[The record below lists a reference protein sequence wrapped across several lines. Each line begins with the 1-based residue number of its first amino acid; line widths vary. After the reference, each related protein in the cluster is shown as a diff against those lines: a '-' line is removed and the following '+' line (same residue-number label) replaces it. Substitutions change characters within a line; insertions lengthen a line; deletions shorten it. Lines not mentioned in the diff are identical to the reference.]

1 MGALDVRRDSVLGL
15 AAVLLGTIIG
25 ASLRSETRPVL
36 LRYQDLLARG
46 APLAD
51 RRIAYGALPDQ
62 FGELWL
68 PAGGGIAKVVVLIH
82 GGCWRADLPGLE
94 LLNPVAADLRRRGFA
109 VWNIE
114 YRRLGGGGGWPETFD
129 DVASAVDFLRVLART
144 ERLDLGRISAVG
156 HSAGGHLALWA
167 AARRNLSSDDSGR
180 SRHPLHIS
188 GVTTLA
194 GIDDLAEYHDH
205 GPAACG
211 GPQVIENL
219 IGASAR
225 GLAPALADTSPAELL
240 PLGVPQAIISGEL
253 DPIVPPDFGHAYALK
268 ARRAGDR
275 VHEVLV
281 PSAGHFELID
291 PKGPAWTRVTRE
303 IEHLAR

>member
-1 MGALDVRRDSVLGL
+1 MRRDAVLGV
-15 AAVLLGTIIG
+15 AAVLLGTFIG
-25 ASLRSETRPVL
+25 ASLPSEARSDL
-36 LRYQDLLARG
+36 LTYQDLLSRG

-68 PAGGGIAKVVVLIH
+68 PAGGNLAKVVILIH

-94 LLNPVAADLRRRGFA
+94 LLNPAAADLRRRGFA

-129 DVASAVDFLRVLART
+129 DIATAVDFLRVLART
-144 ERLDLGRISAVG
+144 ERFDLGRISAVG

-167 AARRNLSSDDSGR
+167 AARRNLPSDGSGR
-180 SRHPLHIS
+180 SRHPLHLS
-188 GVTTLA
+188 AVTTLA
-194 GIDDLAEYHDH
+194 GIDDLAEYHEH

-219 IGASAR
+219 IGVSAR
-225 GLAPALADTSPAELL
+225 GLPPALADTSPAELL
-240 PLGVPQAIISGEL
+240 PLRVQQAVVSGEL
-253 DPIVPPDFGHAYALK
+253 DPIVPPAFGHAYALK
-268 ARRAGDR
+268 ARRAGDH
-275 VHEVLV
+275 VQEVVV

-291 PKGPAWTRVTRE
+291 PTGPAWTRVARE